1 MLKTILVLPDG
12 REISSGPGT
21 QTAVASCDYTAWV
34 NGGTELTLGSA
45 CAAAVELKLFAGD
58 EVYIVPGDRLVIY
71 REEAGVR
78 HKLGVFY
85 AEKPRRT
92 SPHTM
97 HITAY
102 DAVSRLDRDLSAW
115 LAGLDGWPY
124 TLSQLA
130 QGVCGQCA
138 LVLENASLPAG
149 TFLVEKFAATG
160 VTGRQLMQWIG
171 QIAGRFLRATQ
182 DGRLEFAW
190 YTPLTDHTV
199 AVTGSLTPPTRV
211 DFTFTG
217 GTLALAAPSNYSA
230 DGEEVLAVTL
240 QAQGCDGVVQILGA
254 GGHRAHGAFQ
264 GSLQLAGY
272 DIAPIE
278 KVRLR
283 ADEEDV
289 GCIWPA
295 DTAAKNTY
303 TITGNPLLRGADPA
317 QLRLIAQGL
326 YNQLKSLRY
335 TALSVEIPASPHIL
349 PGHTLIVEEQT
360 GNSYHMLVMGT
371 QIRGGRQ
378 TLICTGSGDR
388 ESVSAVNELTLQ
400 SLQGKVLHLKTDI
413 DGLHLENKDAQG
425 RLAALQLTVDGLD
438 SQVHRQTAT
447 EKDLQFQLTALQQT
461 ADAVQLSV
469 QRIRQAG
476 VSKVRTATDYTFDE
490 QGLKIARAGQQMENL
505 LDNTGMYVRR
515 GGEVILQASAQ
526 GVKAVDVKVNN
537 YLMIGDSAR
546 FEDYAGGRTACFY
559 TGG

>member
-1 MLKTILVLPDG
+1 
-12 REISSGPGT
+12 
-21 QTAVASCDYTAWV
+21 
-34 NGGTELTLGSA
+34 
-45 CAAAVELKLFAGD
+45 
-58 EVYIVPGDRLVIY
+58 
-71 REEAGVR
+71 
-78 HKLGVFY
+78 
-85 AEKPRRT
+85 
-92 SPHTM
+92 
-97 HITAY
+97 
-102 DAVSRLDRDLSAW
+102 
-115 LAGLDGWPY
+115 
-124 TLSQLA
+124 
-130 QGVCGQCA
+130 
-138 LVLENASLPAG
+138 
-149 TFLVEKFAATG
+149 
-160 VTGRQLMQWIG
+160 
-171 QIAGRFLRATQ
+171 
-182 DGRLEFAW
+182 
-190 YTPLTDHTV
+190 
-199 AVTGSLTPPTRV
+199 
-211 DFTFTG
+211 
-217 GTLALAAPSNYSA
+217 
-230 DGEEVLAVTL
+230 
-240 QAQGCDGVVQILGA
+240 
-254 GGHRAHGAFQ
+254 
-264 GSLQLAGY
+264 
-272 DIAPIE
+272 
-278 KVRLR
+278 
-283 ADEEDV
+283 V

-317 QLRLIAQGL
+317 QLGLIAQGL

-378 TLICTGSGDR
+378 TLICTGSADR